1 MRINFALYEHTCLGF
16 PHVKLKWVMENGRW
30 STPYVTVKDII
41 RPDLG
46 WSWREQ
52 HPPAWASEEMKR
64 FDDWV
69 RDIFHND
76 ITVQG

>member
-1 MRINFALYEHTCLGF
+1 MRINFALYEHTRLGF
-16 PHVKLKWVMENGRW
+16 PHVKLKWVMEDGKW
-30 STPYVTVKDII
+30 SAPYIVIKDVI

-46 WSWREQ
+46 WSWHEL
-52 HPPAWASEEMKR
+52 HPESWAKEEMKR

-69 RDIFHND
+69 GKIWCDD